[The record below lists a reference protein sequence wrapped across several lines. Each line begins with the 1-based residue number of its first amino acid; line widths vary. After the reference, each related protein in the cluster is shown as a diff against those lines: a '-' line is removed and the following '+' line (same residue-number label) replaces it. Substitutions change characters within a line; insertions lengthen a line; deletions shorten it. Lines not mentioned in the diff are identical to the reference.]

1 VARLAENEPDEISAR
16 EREILRR
23 INWLHQVFWLLVAG
37 ALVAPLPVAIVM
49 PPFFAAYLG
58 LILALGALFCAVA
71 ALRATC
77 PRCGSLF
84 HSRGA
89 GLAEFRSGRCQQCA
103 TSCRNPDE
111 PPG

>member
-1 VARLAENEPDEISAR
+1 MAENQPEEIPAR

-23 INWLHQVFWLLVAG
+23 ISRLHQVFWLLVAG

-49 PPFFAAYLG
+49 PAGTAAYLG
-58 LILALGALFCAVA
+58 MVLALSALFCAVA
-71 ALRATC
+71 ASRATC

-84 HSRGA
+84 HSRGT
-89 GLAEFRSGRCQQCA
+89 GLAEFRSGRCQNCR

-111 PPG
+111 SPR